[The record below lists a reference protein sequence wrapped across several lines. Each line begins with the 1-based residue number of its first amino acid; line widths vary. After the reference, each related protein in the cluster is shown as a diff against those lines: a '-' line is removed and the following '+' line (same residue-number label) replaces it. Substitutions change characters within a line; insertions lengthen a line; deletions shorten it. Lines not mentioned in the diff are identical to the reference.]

1 MIWDNFRIALQAI
14 RANKLRSL
22 LTTLGII
29 IGVAAVIAVV
39 SIVQGLNH
47 VIAVQLEGVGATYI
61 RVQWRDDPNDP
72 DLAGREVTL
81 TYEDGLAI
89 AERATAIEHFSPIF
103 FRGERVH
110 FRDRQHATTLLGVGS
125 AHQEVNNHWVER
137 GRFFSQLDLDR
148 RARVCIV
155 GLDIVDELELGDDA
169 LGSQLIVGNSSFT
182 VVGIMEEM
190 GEIFGQSRDDLILI
204 PVTTARDLYGRD
216 AFNRL
221 ILDFQART
229 AEQVELARDQIIEVL
244 RARHQIPEG
253 KRDDF
258 RVVLQEEILETSG
271 SILGTVTSVVAGV
284 VGVALLVGGIGI
296 MNIML
301 VSVTERTREIGVRK
315 AVGARRTDI
324 LIQFLIEA
332 VTLSL
337 LGGVVGVVAGWGLGV
352 LGARAIPGFPPA
364 HVPLWA
370 VAIGFGFAALVGV
383 FFGTYPAAKASAL
396 DPIEALRYE

>member
-1 MIWDNFRIALQAI
+1 
-14 RANKLRSL
+14 
-22 LTTLGII
+22 
-29 IGVAAVIAVV
+29 
-39 SIVQGLNH
+39 
-47 VIAVQLEGVGATYI
+47 
-61 RVQWRDDPNDP
+61 
-72 DLAGREVTL
+72 
-81 TYEDGLAI
+81 
-89 AERATAIEHFSPIF
+89 
-103 FRGERVH
+103 
-110 FRDRQHATTLLGVGS
+110 
-125 AHQEVNNHWVER
+125 
-137 GRFFSQLDLDR
+137 
-148 RARVCIV
+148 
-155 GLDIVDELELGDDA
+155 
-169 LGSQLIVGNSSFT
+169 
-182 VVGIMEEM
+182 
-190 GEIFGQSRDDLILI
+190 
-204 PVTTARDLYGRD
+204 
-216 AFNRL
+216 
-221 ILDFQART
+221 
-229 AEQVELARDQIIEVL
+229 VL

-258 RVVLQEEILETSG
+258 RVVLQEEILETTG
-271 SILGTVTSVVAGV
+271 SILGTVTSVIAGV

-337 LGGVVGVVAGWGLGV
+337 FGGVIGVVAGWGLGV

-383 FFGTYPAAKASAL
+383 FFGTYPATKASAL